1 MSRPARPYRVFISAA
16 DPSADQHAAALIRA
30 FRERFPDSEF
40 VGLAGPRMQAAGCR
54 PLADLTTRATMLL
67 NVVTRVPEA
76 LMLLGRVDRFLARV
90 PVDAATLIDSGTLHL
105 PLARRCR
112 ARGVPVLYYIAPQT
126 WASRRWRL
134 RALRERVDR
143 LAVILPFEEEH
154 FRSHGIRVRY
164 VGHPLFDRLAA
175 EAVDTPRAADL
186 RGGGRPVVVLMP
198 GSRRQVVRQV
208 LPGQIDVARQ
218 IAGRFHRARFVL
230 AAAGAASAALARDV
244 IATEP
249 GAPPIEFQLPPHGDL
264 LHAADLALVASGTAT
279 LEVAYHHLPMIVM
292 YNARVARWA
301 YAMMRGWMIHT
312 DHLSL
317 PNILA
322 GRRIVPEFMPFYERT
337 SEIGVVAI
345 ELLSSETLRERMRR
359 ELSALMT
366 PIARTGASAAAAG
379 ELADLLAER
388 ARATPRAVPVGSRHR
403 LW

>member
-1 MSRPARPYRVFISAA
+1 MSPPDRPYRVFISAA
-16 DPSADQHAAALIRA
+16 DPSADQHAAALINA
-30 FRERFPDSEF
+30 FRIRFPDAEF
-40 VGLAGPRMQAAGCR
+40 VGLAGPHMQAAGCR
-54 PLADLTTRATMLL
+54 PLADLTARATMLL
-67 NVVTRVPEA
+67 DVVTRIPEA
-76 LMLLGRVDRFLARV
+76 ATLLGRVDRFLARV

-105 PLARRCR
+105 PMARRCQ
-112 ARGVPVLYYIAPQT
+112 ARGIPVLYYIAPQT
-126 WASRRWRL
+126 WASRRWRI
-134 RALRERVDR
+134 RALRQRVDR

-164 VGHPLFDRLAA
+164 VGHPLFDRLAG
-175 EAVDTPRAADL
+175 EATDTPRAAEL
-186 RGGGRPVVVLMP
+186 RGGGRPVVVLLP

-230 AAAGAASAALARDV
+230 AAANQASAALARDL
-244 IATEP
+244 IASDP
-249 GAPPIEFQLPPHGDL
+249 AAPPIEYQLPPHGDL

-301 YAMMRGWMIHT
+301 YSLLRRWIIHT
-312 DHLSL
+312 EHLSL

-322 GRRIVPEFMPFYERT
+322 GRRIVPEFMPFYEQT

-345 ELLSSETLRERMRR
+345 ELLSSDKLRERMRA

-366 PIARTGASAAAAG
+366 PIVRTGASSLAAG
-379 ELADLLAER
+379 ELAELLAER
-388 ARATPRAVPVGSRHR
+388 VRSSQRAVPVGSRHR